1 MLAAISRM
9 IFDLTA
15 IPEALVFIAII
26 EGLVFVTKIPVEPV
40 KVGFE
45 LETVEVGFE
54 LEPILGMALE
64 DACTNLLEL
73 VGSMNEQDMLE

>member
-26 EGLVFVTKIPVEPV
+26 EGLVFVTKNPAEPV
-40 KVGFE
+40 KVGSE
-45 LETVEVGFE
+45 QKL
-54 LEPILGMALE
+54 ILGMA
-64 DACTNLLEL
+64 
-73 VGSMNEQDMLE
+73 

>member
-15 IPEALVFIAII
+15 IPKALVFIAII
-26 EGLVFVTKIPVEPV
+26 EGLVFITKNPVEPV

-45 LETVEVGFE
+45 LE
-54 LEPILGMALE
+54 PILGMA
-64 DACTNLLEL
+64 
-73 VGSMNEQDMLE
+73 